1 MRGNF
6 LYYFLWGVFCTK
18 LLLFVYFCI
27 KLYIYVDKLL
37 AFSPY
42 LLLFIKFC
50 IYGLYIF
57 VVINCTFRPLA
68 IPPCSLC
75 YLEFCPLPF
84 RTPPCVILNAVKN
97 LFQILRSA
105 QDDGRIFASPMTVG
119 FFAPCQP
126 ELLPLAIPNV
136 ALCYLEFCPM
146 LFRTS
151 PLSFRTSPL
160 SFRTPPCVI
169 LNAVKNLFQIL
180 RSAQDDGRIFASP
193 MTVGFSLCRAL
204 KQKASPAKGKL
215 L

>member
-27 KLYIYVDKLL
+27 KLYIYVDKLR

-42 LLLFIKFC
+42 LLLFIKIC

-57 VVINCTFRPLA
+57 VVINCTFRPIA

-105 QDDGRIFASPMTVG
+105 QDDGWIFR
-119 FFAPCQP
+119 FADDGWIYCF
-126 ELLPLAIPNV
+126 A
-136 ALCYLEFCPM
+136 
-146 LFRTS
+146 
-151 PLSFRTSPL
+151 
-160 SFRTPPCVI
+160 
-169 LNAVKNLFQIL
+169 
-180 RSAQDDGRIFASP
+180 DDGRIFALP
-193 MTVGFSLCRAL
+193 MTVGFSLRRAL
-204 KQKASPAKGKL
+204 RQKASPAKGKL

>member
-27 KLYIYVDKLL
+27 KLYIYVDKLR

-57 VVINCTFRPLA
+57 VVINCTFCPLV
-68 IPPCSLC
+68 IPPCALC

-84 RTPPCVILNAVKN
+84 RTPPCVILNVTPVIPNAALVIPNVAPVIPNVAPVILNVAPVILNAVKN

-105 QDDGRIFASPMTVG
+105 QDDGRIF
-119 FFAPCQP
+119 
-126 ELLPLAIPNV
+126 
-136 ALCYLEFCPM
+136 
-146 LFRTS
+146 
-151 PLSFRTSPL
+151 
-160 SFRTPPCVI
+160 
-169 LNAVKNLFQIL
+169 
-180 RSAQDDGRIFASP
+180 RSAQDDGRIYCFADDGWIFRFA
-193 MTVGFSLCRAL
+193 VH
-204 KQKASPAKGKL
+204 
-215 L
+215 